1 MCELAV
7 PDVYR
12 ITPQR
17 RPDGRGCFYE
27 SYRHDLLA
35 EAIGHPVSL
44 LQVNYS
50 QSRRGTI
57 RGVHSAR
64 VPPGQAKYVT
74 CVSGEA
80 LDIAV
85 DLRVG
90 SPTFGRHVATRLSSE
105 NGIAVYL
112 PEGIGHAFQA
122 LSDLACMSYLC
133 STLYDAET
141 VVEVNLLDPELALP
155 WDPSHE
161 PIMSDK
167 DSNAPSLAEAQATGQ
182 LPSYRECAAYYD
194 SLRTASQEPCDVH

>member
-1 MCELAV
+1 MRMCELAV

-35 EAIGHPVSL
+35 EAVGHPVTL
-44 LQVNYS
+44 MQVNYS

-57 RGVHSAR
+57 RGVHSAS
-64 VPPGQAKYVT
+64 VPPGQAKFIT
-74 CVSGEA
+74 CVSGEV

-90 SPTFGRHVATRLSSE
+90 SPTFGTHVATRLSSE
-105 NGIAVYL
+105 AGTAVYL

-122 LSDLACMSYLC
+122 LTDMACMSYLC
-133 STLYDAET
+133 STLYDADT
-141 VVEVNLLDPELALP
+141 VLEVNPLDPDLALP
-155 WDPSHE
+155 WDLSGD

-167 DSNAPSLAEAQATGQ
+167 DAAAPSLADMLASGG
-182 LPSYRECAAYYD
+182 LPTYRDCLAYYD
-194 SLRTASQEPCDVH
+194 SLRVREAADVH